1 MRTKIK
7 NAALRLWK
15 DESGASLIEYSMLIG
30 LITAA
35 LVGAI
40 GIVVTAI
47 EGKWAALC
55 TAIGTSCPAN

>member
-1 MRTKIK
+1 MRAKIK
-7 NAALRLWK
+7 EIAVRLWK

-40 GIVVTAI
+40 GILVTAI
-47 EGKWAALC
+47 QGRWTTLC
-55 TAIGTSCPAN
+55 TALGVTC